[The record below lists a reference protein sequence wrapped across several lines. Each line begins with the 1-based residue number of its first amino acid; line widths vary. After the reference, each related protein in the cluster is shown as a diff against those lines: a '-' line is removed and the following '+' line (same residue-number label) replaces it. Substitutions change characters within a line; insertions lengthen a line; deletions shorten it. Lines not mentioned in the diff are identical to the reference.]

1 MLDAGFK
8 RVSEVLDA
16 VDEAERA
23 ALAAR
28 LGVQTRA
35 TLVDALSDPDAIRA
49 RAETLDAGASE
60 ALITAL
66 SVDPDFLTW
75 FDEHRAAL
83 RPALDVGLIFAMPEG
98 LAGPSAVIPLEIRVA
113 LHGALY
119 VGDAPLAVLLANR
132 EFDDLESLAQLHA
145 VELRDDDD
153 AIDAAVSLARS
164 IHDIERLH
172 ELFESLQPTSR
183 ALLEWLCEI
192 DGPVPESMFRDRAEK
207 LDPENAAA
215 SIRVLHRLG
224 LVLGVDADGDS
235 LETVPPDTREA
246 LRPILE
252 TAMSEACREWYQHLR
267 DDALPGFRDQFP
279 AGYGGS
285 LRLSAVQRVL
295 RALRPSGAVPP
306 DGFDRLLTVLRIL
319 DPEAGIGELAS
330 VHLDVFTDDGVA
342 RQALRSW
349 LGSLDD
355 DFTRVLLE
363 PFGGDP
369 LVVADWIL
377 RQPSADEPIEA
388 LEPVLAAAS
397 DRDAWTTLLFQLRAH
412 LIFALSL
419 LPAGQWFRLDHAAR
433 WYASVYR
440 RIVWQYGAMGSFG
453 DEFPRHALPM
463 PGVDLNE
470 QTISGARE
478 MLLRL
483 FAEFLMPLGAI
494 RLDDSGTMFM
504 ANSEAL
510 RVFRDGDDG
519 FDLLWSEAEDYVG
532 DDIDLWLPLPTDP
545 GLRPTGVGFFGWI
558 DEATLVVSPRTHLFD
573 LTWLSNWGTPM
584 VDGAGTM
591 FSFDAESIARG
602 LEAEAAGA
610 EEFLLWLR
618 ARAGAPI
625 PGRVRSLFPFSAT
638 PADDDTWWQPARR
651 CVDRLIEQLE
661 SWHES
666 PPVSLMEEIRSW
678 GEIAGHA
685 VAARLEHGFRAST
698 DAPPLDRHLALLL
711 GEVAEPEATDLLASI
726 LQRTPDERLEGAV
739 AMAMA
744 RVGLPALESLV
755 SLLETVGADPDK
767 RMVSAGALSSMAV
780 LHPPLCR
787 RIADVLEGALP
798 TLEEPDLATLI
809 GINLAETG
817 HPASDTVLY
826 QLRDQGFW
834 LEEMMPF
841 DEALWIASLS
851 PAVWGHPFFAAPLA
865 HLYPTSSETA
875 RIRAEADVDAL
886 FAETGVSEEQLL
898 GRAARPPRRR
908 KDEE

>member
-1 MLDAGFK
+1 MIDAGFK
-8 RVSEVLDA
+8 RVAEVLDA
-16 VDEAERA
+16 LPEGERA

-35 TLVDALSDPDAIRA
+35 TLVDALSAPDSIRA
-49 RAETLDAGASE
+49 RAERLDDE
-60 ALITAL
+60 AADALVTAL
-66 SVDPDFLTW
+66 SVDPDFLEF
-75 FDEHRAAL
+75 FDEHRERLGSVVEA
-83 RPALDVGLIFAMPEG
+83 GLMFAMPEG
-98 LAGPSAVIPLEIRVA
+98 SAGPSAVIPLEVRVA
-113 LHGALY
+113 LYAWLD

-132 EFDDLESLAQLHA
+132 ELEDLEALAELHA
-145 VELRDDDD
+145 VELRPDDD
-153 AIDAAVSLARS
+153 AIDAAVSIARS

-192 DGPVPESMFRDRAEK
+192 DGPVPAEMFRDRAHH
-207 LDPENAAA
+207 LDSENAA
-215 SIRVLHRLG
+215 SSVRVLHRLG
-224 LVLGVDADGDS
+224 LALAVDADGDA

-279 AGYGGS
+279 VGYGGS
-285 LRLSAVQRVL
+285 LRTSAAARVL
-295 RALRPSGAVPP
+295 RAVTQDRGVPV

-319 DPEAGIGELAS
+319 DPEAGVGELAS
-330 VHLDVFTDDGVA
+330 VHLDVFSDDGVA

-355 DFTRVLLE
+355 DFTRLLLE
-363 PFGGDP
+363 PFGADP
-369 LVVADWIL
+369 IAVADWIL
-377 RQPSADEPIEA
+377 QQPGDEGAADE

-397 DRDAWTTLLFQLRAH
+397 DREAWTTLLFQLRAH
-412 LIFALSL
+412 LLFALSL

-433 WYASVYR
+433 WYAAVYR
-440 RIVWQYGAMGSFG
+440 RIVWQYGALGSFG

-463 PGVDLNE
+463 PGVDVNE
-470 QTISGARE
+470 HTISAVQE
-478 MLLRL
+478 MLLRV
-483 FAEFLMPLGAI
+483 FAEFLMPLGAV
-494 RLDDSGTMFM
+494 RLEDSGTMFM

-519 FDLLWSEAEDYVG
+519 FELLWAESEDYVG

-545 GLRPTGVGFFGWI
+545 GLRATGVGYFGWV
-558 DEATLVVSPRTHLFD
+558 DDAALVASSRTHLYD
-573 LTWLSNWGTPM
+573 LIWLADWAEPRI
-584 VDGAGTM
+584 DGAGTI
-591 FSFDAESIARG
+591 FVFDEASVARG
-602 LEAEAAGA
+602 LEAREEEA

-618 ARAGAPI
+618 ARTGAPL
-625 PGRVRSLFPFSAT
+625 PGRVRSLFPFSAV
-638 PADDDTWWQPARR
+638 PADEDDFWKPARR

-678 GEIAGHA
+678 GDVAGQA
-685 VAARLEHGFRAST
+685 VAARLEHAFRAST
-698 DAPPLDRHLALLL
+698 TAPPLDRHLALLL
-711 GEVAEPEATDLLASI
+711 GEVAEPEATDVLTDVLK
-726 LQRTPDERLEGAV
+726 RTPDERLEGAV
-739 AMAMA
+739 AMALA
-744 RVGLPALESLV
+744 RVGAPAFEPLA
-755 SLLETVGADPDK
+755 SLLESVTLDPDK
-767 RMVSAGALSSMAV
+767 RMVAAGALSSMAV

-787 RIADVLEGALP
+787 RVADTLEGSLG
-798 TLEEPDLATLI
+798 TFEEPDLATLV

-834 LEEMMPF
+834 LEDMMPF
-841 DEALWIASLS
+841 DEVLWIASLS

-875 RIRAEADVDAL
+875 RIRAEADVDEL
-886 FAETGVSEEQLL
+886 LAESGVSEEQLL
-898 GRAARPPRRR
+898 GRAARPPRRKKR
-908 KDEE
+908 E